1 MKSGFVSILG
11 RPNVGKSTLLNG
23 ILNKKISI
31 VTDKS
36 QTTRN
41 AIKGIYNAEGVQIVF
56 TDTPGIHKPRE
67 KLGEEMNNMAYSAA
81 HDVDVNIL
89 VVDASE
95 PFGPGDE
102 YILNHLDINNAP
114 LIIVFNKIDQARL
127 DKVLKIKEIYK
138 EKAPKALFID
148 TVAKE
153 RFNVD
158 TLLEEIIK
166 LLPEG
171 PAYYSTE
178 EITDKDIIFQIKE
191 IIREKVLRNLRDEVP
206 HATAIYMEDIDWDAN
221 PIHIKAAII
230 VEKDGQKGIV
240 IGAGG
245 KRIKTIGSQ
254 ARRDIEDL
262 LGKHVFLELFVR
274 VQEGWRDDDKSL
286 ETYGYKYKNKK
297 WK

>member
-1 MKSGFVSILG
+1 MKSGFVAILG

-56 TDTPGIHKPRE
+56 TDTPGIHKPKER
-67 KLGEEMNNMAYSAA
+67 LGQEMNNMAYSAA
-81 HDVDVNIL
+81 HDVDANIL
-89 VVDASE
+89 VVDASV

-102 YILNHLDINNAP
+102 YILEHLDINNAP
-114 LIIVFNKIDQARL
+114 LILVFNKIDEARL
-127 DKVLKIKEIYK
+127 DKVENLKKIYLDK
-138 EKAPKALFID
+138 VPNAIIID
-148 TVAKE
+148 TVATE
-153 RFNVD
+153 RFNID
-158 TLLEEIIK
+158 TLLNKLIE

-171 PAYYSTE
+171 PAYYSME
-178 EITDKDIIFQIKE
+178 EITDKDAIFQIKE

-206 HATAIYMEDIDWDAN
+206 HATAIYMDNIEWEEN
-221 PIHIKAAII
+221 PVHIRASII

-245 KRIKTIGSQ
+245 KRIKAIGSQ
-254 ARRDIEDL
+254 ARKDIEIL
-262 LGKHVFLELFVR
+262 LHKHVFLELFVK
-274 VQEGWRDDDKSL
+274 VQEGWRDDEKSL
-286 ETYGYKYKNKK
+286 ETYGYKYKK
-297 WK
+297 

>member
-23 ILNKKISI
+23 ILNQKVSI

-67 KLGEEMNNMAYSAA
+67 RLGEEMNNMAYSAA

-95 PFGPGDE
+95 SFGPGDE
-102 YILNHLDINNAP
+102 YILNHLDIKNAP
-114 LIIVFNKIDQARL
+114 LILVFNKIDEARL
-127 DKVLKIKEIYK
+127 DKVLKLKEVYK
-138 EKAPKALFID
+138 EKAPEALMID

-153 RFNVD
+153 RFNID
-158 TLLEEIIK
+158 LLLEEIIK

-171 PAYYSTE
+171 PAYYSAE
-178 EITDKDIIFQIKE
+178 EVTDKDVIFQIKE

-206 HATAIYMEDIDWDAN
+206 HSTAIYMEDIDWEAS
-221 PIHIKAAII
+221 PIHIKATII
-230 VEKDGQKGIV
+230 VERDGQKGIV

-245 KRIKTIGSQ
+245 KRIKLIGQQ
-254 ARRDIEDL
+254 ARKDIEEL
-262 LGKHVFLELFVR
+262 LHKHIFLELFVR
-274 VQEGWRDDDKSL
+274 VQEGWRDDEKSL
-286 ETYGYKYKNKK
+286 ETYGYKYKK
-297 WK
+297 